1 MGDIDI
7 FTKVDLHIHSYISKY
22 KEPPGIV
29 DNSTKSNLDVL
40 FEKLEENKINMFA
53 FSDHNRFDKD
63 LFIAAKELI
72 KNKNIQM
79 LSL

>member
-22 KEPPGIV
+22 KEAPGIV
-29 DNSTKSNLDVL
+29 DNSIKSNLGIL

-53 FSDHNRFDKD
+53 YSDHNRFDKD

-72 KNKNIQM
+72 ENKDNP
-79 LSL
+79 S